1 MANAS
6 IRYGARIRKR
16 ARETKAKK
24 IALYKCDSCG
34 KIGVERIGTSI
45 WRCRHCNA
53 TYAGG
58 AYTLTTTAGELAG
71 RLISGISVKSEKM
84 NK

>member
-16 ARETKAKK
+16 YKEVTRSKRS
-24 IALYKCDSCG
+24 LYKCELCG
-34 KIGVERIGTSI
+34 KESVKRISTSI

-58 AYTLTTTAGELAG
+58 AYSMTTSAGEVAK
-71 RLISGISVKSEKM
+71 RLIQDMSKK
-84 NK
+84 

>member
-16 ARETKAKK
+16 ARETKLKK
-24 IALYKCDSCG
+24 IAMYKCDSCG
-34 KIGVERIGTSI
+34 KISVERISTSI
-45 WRCRHCNA
+45 WQCRHCNA

-58 AYTLTTTAGELAG
+58 AYTLTTTAGELAR
-71 RLISGISVKSEKM
+71 RLIEEVGQSANTAVK
-84 NK
+84 

>member
-6 IRYGARIRKR
+6 IRYGASTRK
-16 ARETKAKK
+16 KAAAVKRKK
-24 IALYKCDSCG
+24 QALYKCEACG
-34 KIGVERIGTSI
+34 KTTVKRISTSI

-58 AYTLTTTAGELAG
+58 AYTMTTPEGEVAK
-71 RLISGISVKSEKM
+71 RLIDGIKR
-84 NK
+84 

>member
-16 ARETKAKK
+16 SREIKVKK

-34 KIGVERIGTSI
+34 KVGVERINTSI

-58 AYTLTTTAGELAG
+58 AYTLTTTAGELAR
-71 RLISGISVKSEKM
+71 RLIADISVKKEKM
-84 NK
+84 G

>member
-16 ARETKAKK
+16 SREIKVKK
-24 IALYKCDSCG
+24 IALYRCEGCG
-34 KIGVERIGTSI
+34 QLKVERIGTSI
-45 WRCRHCNA
+45 WRCKHCNA

-58 AYTLTTTAGELAG
+58 AYTMTTAAG
-71 RLISGISVKSEKM
+71 NLSKRQMEDLRKGPVRTQ
-84 NK
+84 

>member
-1 MANAS
+1 MSNAS

-16 ARETKAKK
+16 AREIKVKK
-24 IALYKCDSCG
+24 IGLYKCEACG
-34 KIGVERIGTSI
+34 QIRVERTSTSI

-58 AYTLTTTAGELAG
+58 AYALTTSAGELAK
-71 RLISGISVKSEKM
+71 RLMADLKATQQ
-84 NK
+84 